1 MNNNLLF
8 NAYKIVPSSLKAAN
22 GDTTGLRRYFGIIAE
37 EVLEIPG
44 LSDLVLMDSEGNPES
59 LMYDRITALLI
70 QVVRNQRDEIESLKA
85 ENESLSNDLS
95 AIIARLDTAG
105 I

>member
-70 QVVRNQRDEIESLKA
+70 QVIRNQRDRINLLEDRLSTLES
-85 ENESLSNDLS
+85 
-95 AIIARLDTAG
+95 RLDAAG
-105 I
+105 L